1 MKIIITI
8 LVGSI
13 VWKLINEFNHDN
25 LGLILKVLIDF
36 IQLSITKIEIVSQ
49 SMQTLKML
57 REDMYQAVN
66 LVIAGS
72 KKILY

>member
-1 MKIIITI
+1 MKIITTI

-36 IQLSITKIEIVSQ
+36 IQLSIMKIEVVFQ
-49 SMQTLKML
+49 SMQILKML
-57 REDMYQAVN
+57 REDNKYIIS
-66 LVIAGS
+66 LS
-72 KKILY
+72 L